1 MRECGNLT
9 TDRIKFDSTETIL
22 ARSAAGLYRPATRR
36 NSNAGDDRQA
46 SAQRIR
52 PAPRAWGEASGSF
65 PYLIALGLRPTDS
78 GALPG
83 DLRTGSAWCQ
93 ESLEERIAHAVRTG

>member
-36 NSNAGDDRQA
+36 NSIAGDDRQA

-65 PYLIALGLRPTDS
+65 PYLIALGLRPPIAARFREICERA
-78 GALPG
+78 ALG
-83 DLRTGSAWCQ
+83 VKNL
-93 ESLEERIAHAVRTG
+93 